1 MQSLTEAMMW
11 RYATKQFDTT
21 KKLTDEEVQTLLNLA
36 RLSPSWYGLQP
47 WTFIV
52 VENPETR
59 AQLREASYGQP
70 QVTDASHF
78 VVFAHKTTL
87 DEAYVDRY
95 ITSTAQAQG
104 VTTDDLAGLK
114 GGIMTFVGMVA
125 NDPSAWAANQTN
137 IALGVFIAGASMMGI
152 DTAPMGGF
160 DPAKYD
166 EILGL
171 TERGLH
177 ACVVCAIGHRSDT
190 DAASSKTKSR
200 FTLDEVVIR
209 NKTTTG

>member
-1 MQSLTEAMMW
+1 MKTPTEAMMW

-21 KKLTDEEVQTLLNLA
+21 KKLSDEEVTTLLDLA

-87 DEAYVDRY
+87 DEAYVDRF
-95 ITSTAQAQG
+95 IKSSADIQG
-104 VTTDDLAGLK
+104 VTVEDLIGLK
-114 GGIMTFVGMVA
+114 GAIMGFVGNVGG
-125 NDPSAWAANQTN
+125 NPSAWAASQTH

-171 TERGLH
+171 AERGLH
-177 ACVVCAIGHRSDT
+177 TSVVCAIGHRSDT
-190 DAASSKTKSR
+190 DEAATRAKSR
-200 FTLDEVVIR
+200 FAIDEVVI
-209 NKTTTG
+209 KK